1 MSIVAAPMTADELM
15 RLPRGQH
22 RYELIRGRL
31 ITMSPSG
38 SEHGAVTMQLSL
50 ILGPFVAARNLGL
63 LFGAATGFRLERHP
77 DTVRAPDIAFISH
90 ARILPGGI
98 PQGYWSGPP
107 ELAVEVVSP
116 SDTAREVSE
125 KAAAWIHFGARA
137 VWVVD
142 PDSKTVTVYAADGSV
157 KTMAQGETLDGG
169 DVLPG
174 FRCDVNEIFRFPDLT
189 SG

>member
-1 MSIVAAPMTADELM
+1 MSL
-15 RLPRGQH
+15 
-22 RYELIRGRL
+22 
-31 ITMSPSG
+31 SG
-38 SEHGAVTMQLSL
+38 SEHGVVTMRLSL

-63 LFGAATGFRLERHP
+63 LFGAETGFELERNP

-90 ARILPGGI
+90 ARIPAGRI
-98 PQGYWSGPP
+98 PQGYWTGPP

-125 KAAAWIHFGARA
+125 KAADWIRFGARA

-142 PDSKTVTVYAADGSV
+142 PDSKTVTVYAADRSV
-157 KTMAQGETLDGG
+157 ETIAQGEMLDGG
-169 DVLPG
+169 EVLPG
-174 FRCDVNEIFRFPDLT
+174 FWCDVSEIFRIPGSI

>member
-1 MSIVAAPMTADELM
+1 MSTVAEPITADELLRM
-15 RLPRGQH
+15 PRGQF

-38 SEHGAVTMQLSL
+38 SEHGVVSMRLSL

-63 LFGAATGFRLERHP
+63 LFGAETGFKLERNP
-77 DTVRAPDIAFISH
+77 DTVRAPDVAFISH
-90 ARILPGGI
+90 AKIPPGGI
-98 PQGYWSGPP
+98 PQGYWTGPP

-125 KAAAWIHFGARA
+125 KAADWIRFGARA

-157 KTMAQGETLDGG
+157 ETIAEGGTMEGGEL
-169 DVLPG
+169 LPG
-174 FRCDVNEIFRFPDLT
+174 FHCDVSEIFRVPGSI